1 MRNNGKTHDKAT
13 LANRAKYQFE
23 ADSED
28 EAMEGEIEEN
38 LDALHRS
45 AKTLHTIGNAMG
57 DELDEQN
64 KHINRIIGKVS
75 FILFLQNSIRC
86 FANLSF
92 YRPKTSTMKLP

>member
-1 MRNNGKTHDKAT
+1 
-13 LANRAKYQFE
+13 
-23 ADSED
+23 
-28 EAMEGEIEEN
+28 

-75 FILFLQNSIRC
+75 FFLFL
-86 FANLSF
+86 LSYLLF
-92 YRPKTSTMKLP
+92 Y

>member
-1 MRNNGKTHDKAT
+1 
-13 LANRAKYQFE
+13 
-23 ADSED
+23 
-28 EAMEGEIEEN
+28 MEGEIEEN

-75 FILFLQNSIRC
+75 LISFPL
-86 FANLSF
+86 LSC
-92 YRPKTSTMKLP
+92 SMVC